1 MGITSD
7 DIYLFFL
14 WDQSRSGISPLL
26 HTVQRKV
33 TRGGKSITMT
43 SRKKIQFNKRILSL
57 HCSVNFTQS
66 VISHPYNL
74 SHPALFNETRLY
86 GFFCHQY
93 CQPRSKSKQANKTN
107 NFIIIIIILLE
118 LSSLFTT
125 AVIIIIIRRTWMRGC
140 LRWQQ
145 CCWWCWPQLSSPR
158 VSHSQPRQPSA

>member
-1 MGITSD
+1 MGSIT
-7 DIYLFFL
+7 IR
-14 WDQSRSGISPLL
+14 DQSSVAHSAEKSNTG
-26 HTVQRKV
+26 RK
-33 TRGGKSITMT
+33 INCNDF

-86 GFFCHQY
+86 GFFCHQF

-145 CCWWCWPQLSSPR
+145 CC
-158 VSHSQPRQPSA
+158 